1 MCASTTRPHPTKWRH
16 TFAHVQGAAQAVRD
30 QDIEGIVGPLS
41 AGVALYEQHP
51 SYVHEVG
58 GLLRD
63 LLVFIRSTRSLC
75 RTLGRRD
82 DDFAQLEARA
92 EALRAELH

>member
-1 MCASTTRPHPTKWRH
+1 MTNEATPDEVAAYVL
-16 TFAHVQGAAQAVRD
+16 AHIQGAAQAVRD
-30 QDIEGIVGPLS
+30 QNIEGILGPLS
-41 AGVALYEQHP
+41 AAVVLYERHP
-51 SYVHEVG
+51 SYVHEVS

-75 RTLGRRD
+75 KTLGRAD
-82 DDFAQLEARA
+82 DDFAELEGRA